1 MTEVA
6 IQRQIEAIKQATQEA
21 LETKESALK
30 FLIDAGIVKEKKD
43 ASFQNQSYQQPN
55 KK

>member
-1 MTEVA
+1 MTEIA

-21 LETKESALK
+21 LRTKESALK

-43 ASFQNQSYQQPN
+43 ARLQPTSYQQPN